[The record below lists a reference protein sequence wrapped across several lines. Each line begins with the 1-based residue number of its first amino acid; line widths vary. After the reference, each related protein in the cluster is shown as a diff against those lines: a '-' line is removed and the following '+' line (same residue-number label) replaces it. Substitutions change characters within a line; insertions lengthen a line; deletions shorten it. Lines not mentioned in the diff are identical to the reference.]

1 MWRIFGKRKK
11 LRKPILVPDCH
22 EDGLEM
28 TVIADLLTPIVM
40 GILLGG
46 LYAVIALGLSLIFGV
61 VKEINI
67 AHGDLVI
74 LGSYFGYVAMT
85 IVGIDPIL
93 SLIIGIPL
101 LFGIGFSIQK
111 YLLNRAF
118 KISMDATLIIAFG
131 ISIILQ
137 NVYQV
142 LWTPMSRGLTTSYA
156 LESFSAG
163 PISLPLVYLLDF
175 IVAIVVMFLLREFL
189 RRTYLGMAI
198 RAAAQDWKAAHL
210 MGINTD
216 QVFAF
221 TFGIATAL
229 AAIAGV
235 FLGLTFPFTPVSGMP
250 FLIIALGVVVLGG
263 LGSIAGT
270 FIGGIAFG
278 LAQTLGGHF
287 FGLAAQMLVAY
298 TMVLVVL
305 AVIPRG
311 IFGR

>member
-1 MWRIFGKRKK
+1 MS
-11 LRKPILVPDCH
+11 LLS
-22 EDGLEM
+22 
-28 TVIADLLTPIVM
+28 DLATPIVM

-46 LYAVIALGLSLIFGV
+46 LYSIIALGLSLVFGV

-74 LGSYFGYVAMT
+74 LGSYFGFVALT
-85 IVGIDPIL
+85 IIGIDPIL

-101 LFGIGFSIQK
+101 FFGIGFAIQR

-118 KISMDATLIIAFG
+118 RISMDTTLIIAFG

-137 NVYQV
+137 NTFQLV
-142 LWTPMSRGLTTSYA
+142 WTPLSRGLTTSYA

-163 PISLPLVYLLDF
+163 PINVPLVYLLDL
-175 IVAIVVMFLLREFL
+175 IIAILVMFFLREL
-189 RRTYLGMAI
+189 LKRTYMGIAI
-198 RAAAQDWKAAHL
+198 RSAAQDRMAAQL
-210 MGINTD
+210 MGINTNR
-216 QVFAF
+216 VYAI
-221 TFGIATAL
+221 TFGISTAL
-229 AAIAGV
+229 AAVAGV
-235 FLGLTFPFTPVSGMP
+235 FLGLTFPFTPVSGMS

-263 LGSIAGT
+263 LGSIEGT
-270 FIGGIAFG
+270 FVAGIAFG
-278 LAQTLGGHF
+278 LAQTIGGYF
-287 FGLAAQMLVAY
+287 FGVAAQMLVAY

>member
-1 MWRIFGKRKK
+1 MSWLF
-11 LRKPILVPDCH
+11 
-22 EDGLEM
+22 
-28 TVIADLLTPIVM
+28 DLATPIVM

-46 LYAVIALGLSLIFGV
+46 LYSTIALGLSLVFGV

-74 LGSYFGYVAMT
+74 LGSYFGFVAMT
-85 IVGIDPIL
+85 LIGIDPIL

-101 LFGIGFSIQK
+101 FLGIGFAIQK

-118 KISMDATLIIAFG
+118 RISMDATLIIAFG
-131 ISIILQ
+131 ISIVLQ
-137 NVYQV
+137 NTFQLV
-142 LWTPMSRGLTTSYA
+142 WTPLTRGLTTSYA

-163 PISLPLVYLLDF
+163 PIHVPLVYLLDL
-175 IVAIVVMFLLREFL
+175 IVAIIVLFFLREFL
-189 RRTYLGMAI
+189 RRTYMGMAI
-198 RAAAQDWKAAHL
+198 RAAAQDWTTAQL
-210 MGINTD
+210 MGINTNR
-216 QVFAF
+216 VYAF

-229 AAIAGV
+229 AAVAGV
-235 FLGLTFPFTPVSGMP
+235 FLGLTFPFTPVSGMS

-270 FIGGIAFG
+270 FVAGIAFG
-278 LAQTLGGHF
+278 LAQTIGGYC
-287 FGLAAQMLVAY
+287 FGVAAQMLVAY

>member
-1 MWRIFGKRKK
+1 
-11 LRKPILVPDCH
+11 
-22 EDGLEM
+22 M
-28 TVIADLLTPIVM
+28 TLLTELTDLATPIVM

-46 LYAVIALGLSLIFGV
+46 LYAVIALGLSLVFGV

-85 IVGIDPIL
+85 VLGIDPIL
-93 SLIIGIPL
+93 SLVMGIPV
-101 LFGIGFSIQK
+101 LFGIGFAIQK

-118 KISMDATLIIAFG
+118 RISMDATLIIAFG
-131 ISIILQ
+131 IAIILE
-137 NVYQV
+137 NAYQ
-142 LWTPMSRGLTTSYA
+142 LIWTPMSRGLTTPYA
-156 LESFSAG
+156 LESFTFG
-163 PISLPLVYLLDF
+163 PVRFPLTYLLDF
-175 IVAIVVMFLLREFL
+175 VIAIVVMLFLREFL
-189 RRTYLGMAI
+189 RRTYLGRAI
-198 RAAAQDWKAAHL
+198 RAAAQDRKAAHL

-216 QVFAF
+216 QVYAF
-221 TFGIATAL
+221 TFAISMIS
-229 AAIAGV
+229 AAIAGI
-235 FLGLTFPFTPVSGMP
+235 FLGLTFPFTPTSGMS

-263 LGSIAGT
+263 LGSILGT

-298 TMVLVVL
+298 IMVLVVL
-305 AVIPRG
+305 AVVPRG

>member
-1 MWRIFGKRKK
+1 MIWLF
-11 LRKPILVPDCH
+11 
-22 EDGLEM
+22 
-28 TVIADLLTPIVM
+28 DLATPIVM

-46 LYAVIALGLSLIFGV
+46 LYSTIALGLSLVFGV

-85 IVGIDPIL
+85 IIGMDPIL

-101 LFGIGFSIQK
+101 FFGIGFAIQK

-118 KISMDATLIIAFG
+118 RISMDATLIIAFG

-137 NVYQV
+137 NTFQ
-142 LWTPMSRGLTTSYA
+142 LIWTPLSRGLTTSYA

-163 PISLPLVYLLDF
+163 PIHVPLVYLLDL
-175 IVAIVVMFLLREFL
+175 IVAIVVMFFLREFL

-198 RAAAQDWKAAHL
+198 RAAAQDWKAAQL
-210 MGINTD
+210 MGINTNR
-216 QVFAF
+216 VYAF

-229 AAIAGV
+229 AAVAGV
-235 FLGLTFPFTPVSGMP
+235 FLGLTFPFTPVSGMS

-270 FIGGIAFG
+270 LVAGIAFG
-278 LAQTLGGHF
+278 LAQTLGGYF
-287 FGLAAQMLVAY
+287 FGVAAQMLIAY

>member
-1 MWRIFGKRKK
+1 MA
-11 LRKPILVPDCH
+11 LLS
-22 EDGLEM
+22 
-28 TVIADLLTPIVM
+28 DLATPIVM

-46 LYAVIALGLSLIFGV
+46 LYAAIALGLSLVFGV

-85 IVGIDPIL
+85 VLGIDPIL
-93 SLIIGIPL
+93 SLLIGMPL
-101 LFGIGFSIQK
+101 LFGIGFAIQK

-118 KISMDATLIIAFG
+118 KISTDATLIVAFG

-137 NVYQV
+137 NTYQ
-142 LWTPMSRGLTTSYA
+142 LIWTPLSRRLTTSYA

-163 PISLPLVYLLDF
+163 PIHVPLVYLLDF
-175 IVAIVVMFLLREFL
+175 FAAILVMVFLHQFL
-189 RRTYLGMAI
+189 KRTYLGTAI
-198 RAAAQDWKAAHL
+198 RAAAQDRKTAHL

-216 QVFAF
+216 RVYALTFA
-221 TFGIATAL
+221 IATGL

-235 FLGLTFPFTPVSGMP
+235 FLGLTFSFTPISGMS
-250 FLIIALGVVVLGG
+250 FLIIALGIVVLGG
-263 LGSIAGT
+263 LGSIVGT
-270 FIGGIAFG
+270 FVGGVAFG
-278 LAQTLGGHF
+278 LAQILGGYF
-287 FGLAAQMLVAY
+287 LGVAAQMLVAY
-298 TMVLVVL
+298 IMVLVVL

>member
-1 MWRIFGKRKK
+1 MA
-11 LRKPILVPDCH
+11 LL
-22 EDGLEM
+22 
-28 TVIADLLTPIVM
+28 ADLSTPIVM

-46 LYAVIALGLSLIFGV
+46 LYAVIALGLSLVFGV
-61 VKEINI
+61 VKEINV

-74 LGSYFGYVAMT
+74 LGSYFGYAALTMM
-85 IVGIDPIL
+85 GIDPIL
-93 SLIIGIPL
+93 SLIIGMPI
-101 LFGIGFSIQK
+101 LFGLGFAIQK

-118 KISMDATLIIAFG
+118 KISMDATLMMAFG
-131 ISIILQ
+131 ISIISQ
-137 NVYQV
+137 NTCQLV
-142 LWTPMSRGLTTSYA
+142 WTPFPRGLTTAYA
-156 LESFSAG
+156 LKSFAFG
-163 PISLPLVYLLDF
+163 PIRFPLVYLMDF
-175 IVAIVVMFLLREFL
+175 IVAIAVMLFLRELL

-198 RAAAQDWKAAHL
+198 RAAAQDRKAAHL

-216 QVFAF
+216 QVFAL
-221 TFGIATAL
+221 TFAIALAF

-235 FLGLTFPFTPVSGMP
+235 FLGLTFPFTPISGMP

-263 LGSIAGT
+263 LGSIVGT

-278 LAQTLGGHF
+278 LAQTIGGHF
-287 FGLAAQMLVAY
+287 FGVAAQMLVAY

>member
-1 MWRIFGKRKK
+1 MT
-11 LRKPILVPDCH
+11 LLV
-22 EDGLEM
+22 
-28 TVIADLLTPIVM
+28 DLSTPIIM

-46 LYAVIALGLSLIFGV
+46 SYAVIALGLSLIFGV

-74 LGSYFGYVAMT
+74 LGAYFGYVSMT
-85 IVGIDPIL
+85 VLGIDPIL
-93 SLIIGIPL
+93 SLVIGMPL
-101 LFGIGFSIQK
+101 LFGIGFAIQK

-118 KISMDATLIIAFG
+118 RISMDATLIIAFG

-137 NVYQV
+137 NIFQ
-142 LWTPMSRGLTTSYA
+142 LIWSPLSRGLTTNYS
-156 LESFSAG
+156 LERFSIG
-163 PISLPLVYLLDF
+163 PIGFPLMYLLDF
-175 IVAIVVMFLLREFL
+175 IVAIIVMLILREFL

-198 RAAAQDWKAAHL
+198 RAAAQDWRAAHL
-210 MGINTD
+210 MGINTN

-235 FLGLTFPFTPVSGMP
+235 FLGLTFPFTPVSGTP

>member
-1 MWRIFGKRKK
+1 MS
-11 LRKPILVPDCH
+11 LLV
-22 EDGLEM
+22 
-28 TVIADLLTPIVM
+28 DLATPIVM

-46 LYAVIALGLSLIFGV
+46 LYSIIALGLSLVFGV

-74 LGSYFGYVAMT
+74 LGSYSGYVAMT
-85 IVGIDPIL
+85 VIGMDPIL
-93 SLIIGIPL
+93 SLIIGIPIF
-101 LFGIGFSIQK
+101 FGIGFAIQK

-118 KISMDATLIIAFG
+118 RISMDATLIIAFG

-137 NVYQV
+137 STYQLV
-142 LWTPMSRGLTTSYA
+142 WTPLSRGLTTAYA
-156 LESFSAG
+156 LASFSAG
-163 PISLPLVYLLDF
+163 PIHVPLVYLLDL
-175 IVAIVVMFLLREFL
+175 IVAIVVMFFLREFL

-198 RAAAQDWKAAHL
+198 RAAAQDWKAAQL
-210 MGINTD
+210 MGINTNRIY
-216 QVFAF
+216 AF

-229 AAIAGV
+229 AAVAGV
-235 FLGLTFPFTPVSGMP
+235 FLGLTFPFTPVSGMS

-270 FIGGIAFG
+270 LVAGMAFG
-278 LAQTLGGHF
+278 LAQTLGGYF
-287 FGLAAQMLVAY
+287 FGVAAQMLVAY

>member
-1 MWRIFGKRKK
+1 MHS
-11 LRKPILVPDCH
+11 LV
-22 EDGLEM
+22 EF
-28 TVIADLLTPIVM
+28 ATPVTM

-46 LYAVIALGLSLIFGV
+46 LYGTIALGLSLVFGV

-74 LGSYFGYVAMT
+74 LGSYFGYAAMT
-85 IVGIDPIL
+85 TLGIDPIL
-93 SLIIGIPL
+93 SLVIGVPI
-101 LFGIGFSIQK
+101 FFAIGFAIQK

-118 KISMDATLIIAFG
+118 RISMDATLIIAFG
-131 ISIILQ
+131 ISIILE
-137 NVYQV
+137 NTYQLV
-142 LWTPMSRGLTTSYA
+142 WSPLSRGLSTSYSA
-156 LESFSAG
+156 QSFSIG
-163 PISLPLVYLLDF
+163 PIHVPLVYLLDL
-175 IVAIVVMFLLREFL
+175 IVAMVVMFFLHQFL
-189 RRTYLGMAI
+189 RRSYLGVAI
-198 RAAAQDWKAAHL
+198 RAAAQDWRVAQL
-210 MGINTD
+210 MGINTNR
-216 QVFAF
+216 VYAL

-229 AAIAGV
+229 ACVSGV

-270 FIGGIAFG
+270 FVAGIAFG
-278 LAQTLGGHF
+278 LAQTIGGYF
-287 FGLAAQMLVAY
+287 FGVAAQMLVAY

>member
-1 MWRIFGKRKK
+1 
-11 LRKPILVPDCH
+11 
-22 EDGLEM
+22 M
-28 TVIADLLTPIVM
+28 TFLTDLFTPIIM

-46 LYAVIALGLSLIFGV
+46 LYAIIALGLSLIFGV

-74 LGSYFGYVAMT
+74 LGSYFGYVSMT
-85 IVGIDPIL
+85 VIGIDPIL
-93 SLIIGIPL
+93 SLVIGMPL
-101 LFGIGFSIQK
+101 LFGIGFAIQK

-118 KISMDATLIIAFG
+118 RISMDATLIIAFG

-137 NVYQV
+137 NIFQ
-142 LWTPMSRGLTTSYA
+142 LIWSPLSRGLTTNYS
-156 LESFSAG
+156 LERFSIG
-163 PISLPLVYLLDF
+163 PIGFPLMYLLDF
-175 IVAIVVMFLLREFL
+175 IVAIIVMLILREFL

-198 RAAAQDWKAAHL
+198 RAAAQDWRAAHL
-210 MGINTD
+210 MGINTN
-216 QVFAF
+216 QVFAL

-235 FLGLTFPFTPVSGMP
+235 FLGLTFPFTPVSGTP

-263 LGSIAGT
+263 LGSITGT

>member
-1 MWRIFGKRKK
+1 
-11 LRKPILVPDCH
+11 
-22 EDGLEM
+22 M
-28 TVIADLLTPIVM
+28 TFFNELAAPIVM

-46 LYAVIALGLSLIFGV
+46 LYAVVALGLSLVFGV

-74 LGSYFGYVAMT
+74 LGSYFGYTAMT
-85 IVGIDPIL
+85 VFGIDPIL
-93 SLIIGIPL
+93 SLLIGMPV
-101 LFGIGFSIQK
+101 LFGIGFVIQK

-118 KISMDATLIIAFG
+118 RISMDAVLIIAFG
-131 ISIILQ
+131 LSIILE
-137 NVYQV
+137 NIFLKV
-142 LWTPMSRGLTTSYA
+142 WTPMSRGLTTPYA
-156 LESFSAG
+156 LK
-163 PISLPLVYLLDF
+163 SLSLGSIRFPLAYLLDF
-175 IVAIVVMFLLREFL
+175 VAAIVVMVLLREFL
-189 RRTYLGMAI
+189 RRTYLGIAI
-198 RAAAQDWKAAHL
+198 RAASQDRKAAHL

-216 QVFAF
+216 RVYAF
-221 TFGIATAL
+221 TFAISMAI
-229 AAIAGV
+229 AAIGGV

-270 FIGGIAFG
+270 FVGGIVFG
-278 LAQTLGGHF
+278 LAQTVGGHF

-305 AVIPRG
+305 ALIPRG

>member
-1 MWRIFGKRKK
+1 MS
-11 LRKPILVPDCH
+11 ILS
-22 EDGLEM
+22 
-28 TVIADLLTPIVM
+28 DLATPIVM

-85 IVGIDPIL
+85 VLGIDPIL
-93 SLIIGIPL
+93 SLVLGIPL
-101 LFGIGFSIQK
+101 LFAVGFAIQK
-111 YLLNRAF
+111 FLLNRAF

-131 ISIILQ
+131 LSIILQ
-137 NVYQV
+137 NVYQLV
-142 LWTPMSRGLTTSYA
+142 WSPMSRGLTTPYA
-156 LESFSAG
+156 LESVSMG
-163 PISLPLVYLLDF
+163 PVHFPLVYLLDF
-175 IVAIVVMFLLREFL
+175 IVAILVMLFLHVFL
-189 RRTYLGMAI
+189 KKTYLGRAI
-198 RAAAQDWKAAHL
+198 RAAAQDRRAAHL

-216 QVFAF
+216 QVYAF
-221 TFGIATAL
+221 TFGIATAF
-229 AAIAGV
+229 AAIAGI
-235 FLGLTFPFTPVSGMP
+235 FLGLTFPFTPGSGTS

-263 LGSIAGT
+263 MGSIVGT
-270 FIGGIAFG
+270 FVAGIAFG
-278 LAQTLGGHF
+278 LTQTIGGYF
-287 FGLAAQMLVAY
+287 FGLAAQMLLAY

>member
-1 MWRIFGKRKK
+1 M
-11 LRKPILVPDCH
+11 
-22 EDGLEM
+22 
-28 TVIADLLTPIVM
+28 
-40 GILLGG
+40 
-46 LYAVIALGLSLIFGV
+46 
-61 VKEINI
+61 NI

-74 LGSYFGYVAMT
+74 MGSYFGYVAMT
-85 IVGIDPIL
+85 NIGIDPIL

-101 LFGIGFSIQK
+101 LFGIGFAIQK
-111 YLLNRAF
+111 LLLNRAF

-137 NVYQV
+137 NLYQ
-142 LWTPMSRGLTTSYA
+142 LIWSPLSRGLTTSYSI
-156 LESFSAG
+156 ESYSSG
-163 PISLPLVYLLDF
+163 PISVPLMYLLDF
-175 IVAIVVMFLLREFL
+175 IAAIIVMLLLREFL
-189 RRTYLGMAI
+189 RRTYLGIAI
-198 RAAAQDWKAAHL
+198 RAAAQNWKAAHL
-210 MGINTD
+210 KGINTD
-216 QVFAF
+216 RVFAF
-221 TFGIATAL
+221 TFGIASAL

-235 FLGLTFPFTPVSGMP
+235 FLGLTFPFTPVSGMS

-270 FIGGIAFG
+270 FIGGITFG

-287 FGLAAQMLVAY
+287 FGIAAQMLVAY